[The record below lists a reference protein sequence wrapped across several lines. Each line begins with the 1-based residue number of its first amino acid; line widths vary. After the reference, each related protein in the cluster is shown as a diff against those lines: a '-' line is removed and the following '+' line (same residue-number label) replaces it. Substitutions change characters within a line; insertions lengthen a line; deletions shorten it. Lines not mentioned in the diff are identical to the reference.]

1 MGQENNRIHRFGP
14 FQLEVD
20 ERRLVRDG
28 VPVAL
33 TVKQFDLLLAL
44 VESAGHLRSR
54 DDLVGAVWPD
64 TIVEEHSLT
73 SRISALRKILGD
85 EGETPRYIETVRGRG
100 YRFVADMAPA
110 TPLPVVSPQPA
121 PARARAMPAKLL
133 IGAFALA
140 LVVLGGLAWRNSR
153 IAPAPPAASEVS
165 PRSIA
170 VLPFANLSSDPEN
183 AYFASGIQDMIL
195 TKLAGISDLRVIS
208 RTSTRD
214 IASRP
219 GDLRAIGREFGVATV
234 LEGSVQKA
242 GDHVLINVQLIDART
257 DAHLWAQ
264 AYTRPFDNIF
274 EIETDVATRVAAA
287 LQATLQPAEASR
299 LASAPTADAQAYD
312 LFLQAEYPAAQVEQG
327 RSNAK
332 DTFERA
338 AALYRQA
345 IARDPDFALAKARLA
360 FLEIYAAWF
369 GLAAPDVA
377 DAERLA
383 REALQSDLPQAHLA
397 MGYVHYWGHW
407 DYPAALAEFE
417 QAERALPSDAAVRG
431 AIAFIHRRQ
440 GKFDD
445 ALAGLAQA
453 QLRDPR
459 NPLWFTERGNTLAQL
474 RRYAEAEQEYN
485 RALAV
490 DPHGYRVVAYKALTH
505 LCAGEIAAARATLAS
520 APSEIDSTGMLA
532 VARYRLAWLDRDAEG
547 ALATLATSKDDWI
560 EDPFMSSVPV
570 SLLRANALALKG
582 DDDAARAEY
591 ARTVAL
597 AERALQEQP
606 RGFYVASALGLAR
619 AGLGQRTEAIE
630 AARRATDQ
638 LPFAADVFSGAPY
651 LNALAETY
659 ARVGDADS
667 AIALL
672 RRLLDAPAG
681 RSVST
686 ALLQRDPAWDRIRAL
701 PAFEALV
708 RSGAAAPVPVAQTP
722 TPTQP

>member
-1 MGQENNRIHRFGP
+1 
-14 FQLEVD
+14 
-20 ERRLVRDG
+20 
-28 VPVAL
+28 
-33 TVKQFDLLLAL
+33 
-44 VESAGHLRSR
+44 
-54 DDLVGAVWPD
+54 
-64 TIVEEHSLT
+64 
-73 SRISALRKILGD
+73 
-85 EGETPRYIETVRGRG
+85 
-100 YRFVADMAPA
+100 
-110 TPLPVVSPQPA
+110 
-121 PARARAMPAKLL
+121 
-133 IGAFALA
+133 
-140 LVVLGGLAWRNSR
+140 
-153 IAPAPPAASEVS
+153 
-165 PRSIA
+165 
-170 VLPFANLSSDPEN
+170 
-183 AYFASGIQDMIL
+183 MI
-195 TKLAGISDLRVIS
+195 T
-208 RTSTRD
+208 
-214 IASRP
+214 
-219 GDLRAIGREFGVATV
+219 
-234 LEGSVQKA
+234 
-242 GDHVLINVQLIDART
+242 HVLINVQLIDART

-332 DTFERA
+332 ETFERA

-369 GLAAPDVA
+369 GLATPDVA

-520 APSEIDSTGMLA
+520 APSEIDSTGM
-532 VARYRLAWLDRDAEG
+532 
-547 ALATLATSKDDWI
+547 
-560 EDPFMSSVPV
+560 
-570 SLLRANALALKG
+570 
-582 DDDAARAEY
+582 
-591 ARTVAL
+591 
-597 AERALQEQP
+597 
-606 RGFYVASALGLAR
+606 
-619 AGLGQRTEAIE
+619 
-630 AARRATDQ
+630 
-638 LPFAADVFSGAPY
+638 
-651 LNALAETY
+651 
-659 ARVGDADS
+659 
-667 AIALL
+667 
-672 RRLLDAPAG
+672 
-681 RSVST
+681 
-686 ALLQRDPAWDRIRAL
+686 
-701 PAFEALV
+701 
-708 RSGAAAPVPVAQTP
+708 P
-722 TPTQP
+722 T